1 MGLRGCTTD
10 GASHSRLGSEFG
22 EHEVPTGAE
31 SVSVTSIVV
40 SQFSAVLSKL
50 QLKLLSFANL
60 GKNEIHYF

>member
-10 GASHSRLGSEFG
+10 GASHSRLGPEFG

-40 SQFSAVLSKL
+40 SQFSAV
-50 QLKLLSFANL
+50 F
-60 GKNEIHYF
+60 EIAIKITFVRKFGEK